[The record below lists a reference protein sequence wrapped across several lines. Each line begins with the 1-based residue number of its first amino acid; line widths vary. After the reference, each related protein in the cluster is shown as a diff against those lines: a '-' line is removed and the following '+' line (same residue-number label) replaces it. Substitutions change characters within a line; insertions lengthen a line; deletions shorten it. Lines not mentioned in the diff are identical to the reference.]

1 MVMLACFLFST
12 LMFTLKPYKRDDG
25 ASLALDPSTFG
36 LHPRWLLAAGR
47 SAADPAANESRLSS
61 ADNVLAIASST
72 ILACTFLSEMMI
84 KVFDECSGICSAES
98 AEVVLGYRSTDELGV
113 AMIVLSIFSYFT
125 LLLALQVLQVLGR
138 IAAARARYE
147 RRHVQGKTKLQI
159 RNTVAC
165 VELLRHP
172 AVFIP
177 FEQFMRLGR
186 LMPYEKA
193 CELDILKTVRS
204 TLSRR

>member
-1 MVMLACFLFST
+1 
-12 LMFTLKPYKRDDG
+12 
-25 ASLALDPSTFG
+25 
-36 LHPRWLLAAGR
+36 
-47 SAADPAANESRLSS
+47 
-61 ADNVLAIASST
+61 
-72 ILACTFLSEMMI
+72 MMI
-84 KVFDECSGICSAES
+84 KVFDEFSGISSAES

-125 LLLALQVLQVLGR
+125 LLLALLGR

-193 CELDILKTVRS
+193 CELDILKTVDTFEEVSRPPAVAC
-204 TLSRR
+204 TLLPQSRVLHVRP